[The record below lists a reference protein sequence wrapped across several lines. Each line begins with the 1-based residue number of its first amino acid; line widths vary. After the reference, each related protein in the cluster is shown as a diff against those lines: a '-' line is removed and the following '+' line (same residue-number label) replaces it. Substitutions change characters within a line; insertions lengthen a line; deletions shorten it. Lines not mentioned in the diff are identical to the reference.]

1 MTQRLSL
8 SVAVRSTLV
17 YGLLLC
23 GNLSLTLTGNGQL
36 AIAAEGTS
44 PAKQSYDV
52 VVYGGTAAG
61 IATAVQVRRMGG
73 SVVVIEPTQRIGGLT
88 TGGLG
93 QTDIGNKAAIGGIS
107 QEFYQRLKAY
117 YQRPEAWSHQPRESY
132 QSAGQSITSSGED
145 AMWTFEPRA
154 ALQVLQELVDAY
166 EVPIVYEERLDR
178 TGNTGPKVVGL
189 GVTLEKE
196 RIVSIQMESGKIFR
210 GKMFID
216 ATYEGDLLAVAGVN
230 YTVGREANARY
241 GETYNGVQVKHS
253 RHHQFQRG
261 VDPYIEKGNPQ
272 SGLLPGIDPSGP
284 GEEDGGDHR
293 LQAYCFRM
301 CLTNHEPNRIPFAK
315 PADYDELT
323 FELLFRNFEAGEDRI
338 PLTLSPMPN
347 YKTDSNNNYGFSTD
361 FIGHNYD
368 YPEGS
373 YAERE
378 QIVARHLSYQQGL
391 MWTLANHPR
400 VPEQIRNTLSQWGTC
415 KDEFARA
422 DGWQAQLYIRE
433 ARRMIGERVMTQHHC
448 QGRERAS
455 RPIGMAA
462 YTMDSHNVQRYV
474 NDEGFVRNEGDV
486 QIGGFPPYPI
496 DYGSVIPRREECQ
509 NLLVPVSLSASHIA
523 FGSIRMEPVFMVLGQ
538 STATAAMQAIAAD
551 VAVQDVDFVQLK
563 AKLLADR
570 QVLQWTDPRPAPSES
585 LDSKTLQGLVI
596 DDEQAERI
604 GFDGISQQ
612 VRPHVDLGYRHD
624 GDTDKG
630 GQEAIY
636 RFAVQQAGT
645 YQVRLAYTPFNNRAT
660 NVPVAVVADGETIRA
675 TVNQKLKPEDG
686 PFTTVAKITVPA
698 NASVVVTISNAG
710 TTGHVILDAVQL
722 LPVE

>member
-1 MTQRLSL
+1 MPQRSL
-8 SVAVRSTLV
+8 LYGTVRSTLV
-17 YGLLLC
+17 HGLFLC
-23 GNLSLTLTGNGQL
+23 GISCLTLAGNGRG
-36 AIAAEGTS
+36 AVATEGNSAAE
-44 PAKQSYDV
+44 PQYDV

-107 QEFYQRLKAY
+107 REFYQRVKAY
-117 YQRPEAWSHQPRESY
+117 YQRPEVWDHQPRDTY
-132 QSAGQSITSSGED
+132 QSAGQSLTNRGED

-154 ALQVLQELVDAY
+154 ALQVLQELVDEY
-166 EVPIVYEERLDR
+166 EIPIVYQERLDR
-178 TGNTGPKVVGL
+178 KGNTGPKMVGR
-189 GVTLEKE
+189 GVTLENG
-196 RIVSIQMESGKIFR
+196 RIVSIQMESGKSFR

-230 YTVGREANARY
+230 YTVGREANSQY

-253 RHHQFQRG
+253 RHHQLQKG
-261 VDPYIEKGNPQ
+261 VDPYIEQGNPQ
-272 SGLLPGIDPSGP
+272 SGLLPGIDPTGP
-284 GEEDGGDHR
+284 GQEDGGDR
-293 LQAYCFRM
+293 RVQAYCFRM
-301 CLTNHEPNRIPFAK
+301 CLTNHEPNRLPFAK

-323 FELLFRNFEAGEDRI
+323 FELLFRNFEAGEERI

-361 FIGHNYD
+361 FIGHNYE

-373 YAERE
+373 YEERE
-378 QIVARHLSYQQGL
+378 QIVARHLAYQQGL

-400 VPEQIRNTLSQWGTC
+400 VPQQIRNTLSQWGTC

-433 ARRMIGERVMTQHHC
+433 ARRMVGEMVMTQHHC
-448 QGRERAS
+448 QGRELAS

-474 NDEGFVRNEGDV
+474 TDEGFVRNEGDV

-538 STATAAMQAIAAD
+538 SAATAAMQAID
-551 VAVQDVDFVQLK
+551 GEVAVQDVDFEQLR
-563 AKLLADR
+563 AKLLADG
-570 QVLQWTDPRPAPSES
+570 QVLQWTGPRPTPSES
-585 LDSKTLQGLVI
+585 LNSNTLKGLVI

-636 RFAVQQAGT
+636 RFVVKQAGT

-660 NVPVAVVADGETIRA
+660 NVPVAVVANGETIRA
-675 TVNQKLKPEDG
+675 TINQQRKPEDG
-686 PFTTVAKITVPA
+686 PFTSVAKVTVPD
-698 NASVVVTISNAG
+698 NSIVVVTISNAG

-722 LPVE
+722 LPAE

>member
-1 MTQRLSL
+1 MSL
-8 SVAVRSTLV
+8 SQLPISPVRATFV
-17 YGLLLC
+17 YGLLSCLI
-23 GNLSLTLTGNGQL
+23 LVGNGPL
-36 AIAAEGTS
+36 ASAAEGKS
-44 PAKQSYDV
+44 SEQRAYDV

-73 SVVVIEPTQRIGGLT
+73 SVVVIEPSRRIGGLT

-107 QEFYQRLKAY
+107 REFYQRVKAY
-117 YQRPEAWSHQPRESY
+117 YERPEAWGHQSRETYRST
-132 QSAGQSITSSGED
+132 GQSRTNTGED

-154 ALQVLQELVDAY
+154 ALQVLQDYVDEY
-166 EVPIVYEERLDR
+166 EIPVIYEERLDR
-178 TGNTGPKVVGL
+178 TGNTGPRVSGR
-189 GVTLEKE
+189 GVTQLNG
-196 RIVSIQMESGKIFR
+196 RIVSINMESGKVFR

-216 ATYEGDLLAVAGVN
+216 ATYEGDLFAVAGVN
-230 YTVGREANARY
+230 YTVGREANAQY

-253 RHHQFQRG
+253 RHHQFQKG

-272 SGLLPGIDPSGP
+272 SGLLPGIDRTGP

-293 LQAYCFRM
+293 VQAYCFRM
-301 CLTNHEPNRIPFAK
+301 CLTNHDPNRIPFAK
-315 PADYDELT
+315 PTDYDELT
-323 FELLFRNFEAGEDRI
+323 YELLFRNFEAGENRI

-347 YKTDSNNNYGFSTD
+347 YKTDSNNNFGFSTD
-361 FIGHNYD
+361 FIGQNYD

-378 QIVARHLSYQQGL
+378 QIIARHLSYQQGL

-400 VPEQIRNTLSQWGTC
+400 VPEQIRNTLSKWGTC
-415 KDEFARA
+415 KDEFARE

-433 ARRMIGERVMTQHHC
+433 ARRMIGEMVMTQKHC
-448 QGRERAS
+448 QGRELAA
-455 RPIGMAA
+455 RPVGMAA

-474 NDEGFVRNEGDV
+474 TEEGFVRNEGDV

-538 STATAAMQAIAAD
+538 STATAAMQAIAAG
-551 VAVQDVDFVQLK
+551 VAVQDVDFEQLK
-563 AKLLADR
+563 AKLLADG
-570 QVLQWTDPRPAPSES
+570 QVLQWTGPRRAPSES
-585 LDSKTLQGLVI
+585 LDSKTLKGLVI

-612 VRPHVDLGYRHD
+612 VGPHVDLGYRHD
-624 GDTDKG
+624 GDADKG
-630 GQEAIY
+630 GQQAIY
-636 RFAVQQAGT
+636 RFIVKEAGT
-645 YQVRLAYTPFNNRAT
+645 YQVRVAYTPFNNRAT
-660 NVPVAVVADGETIRA
+660 NVPVEVVANGETIRT
-675 TVNQKLKPEDG
+675 TVNQKQKPEDG
-686 PFTTVAKITVPA
+686 PFTSVAKITVPT

-722 LPVE
+722 LPTE